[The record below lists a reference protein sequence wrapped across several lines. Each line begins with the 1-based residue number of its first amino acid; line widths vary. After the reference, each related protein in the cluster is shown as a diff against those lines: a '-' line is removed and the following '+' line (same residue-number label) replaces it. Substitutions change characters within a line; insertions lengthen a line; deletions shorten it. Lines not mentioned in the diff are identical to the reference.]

1 MNQYETIFIM
11 NNQITKEEQKT
22 VIERITNYI
31 KENGKIVKE
40 DDIGARKLAYEI
52 KKQKEGYYYLVEF
65 KANTSVI
72 DELQRIYRITDAV
85 LKFMTI
91 RKDN

>member
-11 NNQITKEEQKT
+11 NNQITKEEQQA
-22 VIERITNYI
+22 VIDRITNYI

-40 DDIGARKLAYEI
+40 DDIGARKLAYEV
-52 KKQKEGYYYLVEF
+52 KKQKEGYYYLIEF
-65 KANTSVI
+65 EANPSVI

-85 LKFMTI
+85 LKFITI

>member
-22 VIERITNYI
+22 VIEKITNYI

-40 DDIGARKLAYEI
+40 DDIGAKKLAYEI
-52 KKQKEGYYYLVEF
+52 KKQKEGYYYLIEF
-65 KANTSVI
+65 EAESSII
-72 DELQRIYRITDAV
+72 DELQRIYRITDTV
-85 LKFMTI
+85 LKFITI
-91 RKDN
+91 RKDD

>member
-65 KANTSVI
+65 EANPSVI

-85 LKFMTI
+85 LKFITI
-91 RKDN
+91 RKDD

>member
-11 NNQITKEEQKT
+11 NNQIAKEEQQT
-22 VIERITNYI
+22 VIARITNYI

-52 KKQKEGYYYLVEF
+52 KKQKEGYYYLIEF
-65 KANTSVI
+65 EAESSII
-72 DELQRIYRITDAV
+72 DELQRIYRITDTV
-85 LKFMTI
+85 LKFITI
-91 RKDN
+91 RKDD

>member
-65 KANTSVI
+65 KASTSVI

>member
-11 NNQITKEEQKT
+11 NNQIAKEEQQT

-52 KKQKEGYYYLVEF
+52 KKQKEGYYYLIEF
-65 KANTSVI
+65 EAESRI
-72 DELQRIYRITDAV
+72 ISELKRIYRITDTV
-85 LKFMTI
+85 LKFITI
-91 RKDN
+91 RKDD

>member
-11 NNQITKEEQKT
+11 NNQIAKEEQKT
-22 VIERITNYI
+22 VIEKITNYI

-65 KANTSVI
+65 EANPSVI
-72 DELQRIYRITDAV
+72 DELQRIYRITDTV
-85 LKFMTI
+85 LKFITI
-91 RKDN
+91 RKDD

>member
-11 NNQITKEEQKT
+11 NNQITKEEQQA

-52 KKQKEGYYYLVEF
+52 KKQKEGYYYLIEF
-65 KANTSVI
+65 EAESRI
-72 DELQRIYRITDAV
+72 ISELERIYRITDTV
-85 LKFMTI
+85 LKFITI
-91 RKDN
+91 RKDD

>member
-11 NNQITKEEQKT
+11 NNQIAKEEQKT

-65 KANTSVI
+65 EANPSVI
-72 DELQRIYRITDAV
+72 DELQRIYRITDTV
-85 LKFMTI
+85 LKFITI
-91 RKDN
+91 RKDD

>member
-11 NNQITKEEQKT
+11 NNQIAKEEQKT

-52 KKQKEGYYYLVEF
+52 KKQKEGYYYLIEF
-65 KANTSVI
+65 ESNPSVI

-85 LKFMTI
+85 LKFITI
-91 RKDN
+91 RKDD

>member
-1 MNQYETIFIM
+1 MNQYETTFIM
-11 NNQITKEEQKT
+11 NNQIAKEEQQT

-52 KKQKEGYYYLVEF
+52 KKQKEGYYYLIEF
-65 KANTSVI
+65 EAESRI
-72 DELQRIYRITDAV
+72 ISELERIYRITDTV
-85 LKFMTI
+85 LKFITI
-91 RKDN
+91 RKDD

>member
-11 NNQITKEEQKT
+11 NNQIAKEEQKT
-22 VIERITNYI
+22 VIERVTNYI

-65 KANTSVI
+65 EANPSVI
-72 DELQRIYRITDAV
+72 DELQRIYRITDTV
-85 LKFMTI
+85 LKFITI
-91 RKDN
+91 RKDD

>member
-11 NNQITKEEQKT
+11 NNQITKEKQKT

-40 DDIGARKLAYEI
+40 DDIGARKLAYEV
-52 KKQKEGYYYLVEF
+52 KKQKKGYYYLIEF
-65 KANTSVI
+65 EANPSVI

-85 LKFMTI
+85 LKFITI
-91 RKDN
+91 RKDD

>member
-11 NNQITKEEQKT
+11 NNQIAKEEQKT

-65 KANTSVI
+65 EANPSVI

-91 RKDN
+91 RKDD

>member
-40 DDIGARKLAYEI
+40 DDIGARKLVYEI
-52 KKQKEGYYYLVEF
+52 KKQKEGYYYLIEF
-65 KANTSVI
+65 EANPSVI

-91 RKDN
+91 RKDD

>member
-11 NNQITKEEQKT
+11 NNQIAKEEQQT

-52 KKQKEGYYYLVEF
+52 KKQKEGYYYLIEF
-65 KANTSVI
+65 EAESRI
-72 DELQRIYRITDAV
+72 ISELERIYRITDTV
-85 LKFMTI
+85 LKFITI
-91 RKDN
+91 RKDD